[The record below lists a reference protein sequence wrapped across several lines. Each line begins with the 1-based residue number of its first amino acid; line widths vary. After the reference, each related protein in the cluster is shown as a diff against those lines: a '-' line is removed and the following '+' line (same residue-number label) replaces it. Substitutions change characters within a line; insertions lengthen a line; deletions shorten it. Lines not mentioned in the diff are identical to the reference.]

1 MKRSFRALTAALL
14 IATPILSGCG
24 DIQDPITPTPAP
36 AVQPQNGLIG
46 GLLGGVV
53 GLISGVLNILTGPD
67 ANGAEKSAWIG
78 SNGGTITTAAYT
90 LVVPKGAVYES
101 TRFTVKP
108 TNTGTYSLDLTAE
121 RKSLLGTYDIGSKGF
136 AKPVSLTISYAKANG
151 VVDPRKLIIVYLRP
165 DGKAEIQPS
174 SINTSTKA
182 VTSTLGH
189 FSKYAL
195 VQN

>member
-14 IATPILSGCG
+14 IAMPVLSACG
-24 DIQDPITPTPAP
+24 DIQDPITPAP

-53 GLISGVLNILTGPD
+53 GLVGGVLNILSGPD
-67 ANGAEKSAWIG
+67 ANGTAQSVWIG
-78 SNGGTITTAAYT
+78 SNGATVTTAAYT

-108 TNTGTYSLDLTAE
+108 VNDGTYKIDLIAE
-121 RKSLLGTYDIGSKGF
+121 RKGLLGGYYDVGSKGF
-136 AKPVSLTISYAKANG
+136 AKPVSLTISYAKATG
-151 VVDPRKLIIVYLRP
+151 VVDPRKLIIVYLRS
-165 DGKAEIQPS
+165 DGKAEVQPS
-174 SINTSTKA
+174 VINTQTKA
-182 VTSTLGH
+182 VTSYLGH